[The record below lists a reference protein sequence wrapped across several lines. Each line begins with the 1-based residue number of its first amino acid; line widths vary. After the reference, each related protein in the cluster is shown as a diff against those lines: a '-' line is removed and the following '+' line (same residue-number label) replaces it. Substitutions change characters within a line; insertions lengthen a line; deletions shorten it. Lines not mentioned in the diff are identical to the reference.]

1 MSASRFTLGASSAM
15 NNIGGMVSPTPEI
28 DNSFAASIGT
38 AGQMNSGSA
47 QRAQS
52 MQQSALTSQS
62 QNMAD
67 AERDMDM
74 ARLGDAQQQEKAMQF
89 ASDYKAL
96 ALESNNMGDKLA
108 FVGDV
113 MNSPDGS
120 EFMNL
125 ITTNQALGK
134 LDPSLVAYYAKG

>member
-1 MSASRFTLGASSAM
+1 
-15 NNIGGMVSPTPEI
+15 
-28 DNSFAASIGT
+28 
-38 AGQMNSGSA
+38 
-47 QRAQS
+47 
-52 MQQSALTSQS
+52 
-62 QNMAD
+62 
-67 AERDMDM
+67 
-74 ARLGDAQQQEKAMQF
+74 MQF